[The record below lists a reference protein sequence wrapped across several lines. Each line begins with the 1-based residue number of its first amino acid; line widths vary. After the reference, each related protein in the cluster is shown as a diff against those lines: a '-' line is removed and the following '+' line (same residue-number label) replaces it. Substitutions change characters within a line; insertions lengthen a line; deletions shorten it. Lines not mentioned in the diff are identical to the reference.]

1 MRRLK
6 YSFTRVYAQTLYSLY
21 TDSLVSSYPRLET
34 AEITNTNEYCCKGPV
49 NARTHAFTDTGPMGG
64 AQGSNVAVR
73 SPDGTN
79 SLIGRPCL
87 LTDRRRNRANRAGA
101 GCSWLGRR
109 SAGAYARTLR
119 TPTLL
124 KRAKPCA
131 PPTFSSLPLPPTFH
145 LVYRIQRRIVYTA
158 CVVRLVET

>member
-1 MRRLK
+1 
-6 YSFTRVYAQTLYSLY
+6 
-21 TDSLVSSYPRLET
+21 
-34 AEITNTNEYCCKGPV
+34 
-49 NARTHAFTDTGPMGG
+49 MGG

-87 LTDRRRNRANRAGA
+87 LTDRRRNRTNRAGA

-145 LVYRIQRRIVYTA
+145 LVYRTQRRIVYVA
-158 CVVRLVET
+158 CVVRFVETRGQYILIGHILFAISVACFFHCERDGEKGIFFDNFNFLV